1 MRAGWPICRHGL
13 TAAALPAYAM
23 KLVPFSHQY
32 LRLDEPLPFGLRD
45 ASGRLLLGGGLRLES
60 EARLAELMQQ
70 ELFADEAES
79 ADWTRRLNAAVHVM
93 IRQEARLGQVAAAR
107 PEPARAAGGAATLT
121 LAEQWL
127 DLVQRLD
134 GALRDV
140 RPGSDWRA
148 RLLAVHGQA
157 RQLYRRR
164 PDASLYQLVFDA
176 AHSCE
181 KYSCH
186 HALLTLLVCEET
198 AATLAWPAGWIDS
211 LGRAALTMNVAMLRL
226 QDRLAASELPP
237 CAEARAEIAAHA
249 DKGARMLEEAGL
261 VDALCLEA
269 VRLHHTELPAP
280 GEDVPLTAGQ
290 QLGQML
296 HRVDV
301 FCALLSSRATR
312 AAMSP
317 LQAARVACLGPG
329 GEPDDIGAA
338 LLKSVGLYPPGSF
351 VELASGEVGIVV
363 ARGRRANLPY
373 VAALVSASGNPLGEP
388 MLRDSL
394 DRRHA
399 VKGAVP
405 AGSVKVRPPHERLMA
420 MV

>member
-1 MRAGWPICRHGL
+1 
-13 TAAALPAYAM
+13 M

-32 LRLDEPLPFGLRD
+32 LRPDEPLPFGLRD
-45 ASGRLLLGGGLRLES
+45 ASGQLLLSAGLRVDNP
-60 EARLAELMQQ
+60 ARMAELMQQ

-79 ADWTRRLNAAVHVM
+79 ADWQRRLNAAVHVM

-107 PEPARAAGGAATLT
+107 PEPARAAAAAAAIP
-121 LAEQWL
+121 LAEQWQ

-134 GALRDV
+134 GALREV
-140 RPGSDWRA
+140 HAGSDWRA

-176 AHSCE
+176 AHSRE

-198 AATLAWPAGWIDS
+198 AATLTWPQEQIDS

-226 QDRLAASELPP
+226 QDHLAGSELPP
-237 CAEARAEIAAHA
+237 STEARAEIAAHA
-249 DKGARMLEEAGL
+249 EKGAHMLEEAGL
-261 VDALCLEA
+261 VDRLCLEV
-269 VRLHHTELPAP
+269 VRLHHAETPAP
-280 GEDVPLTAGQ
+280 LDEAQAPTAQ
-290 QLGQML
+290 HLAQLL
-296 HRVDV
+296 RRVDV
-301 FCALLSSRATR
+301 FCALLSRRATR
-312 AAMSP
+312 EAMSP
-317 LQAARVACLGPG
+317 LQAARMACLGPG
-329 GEPDDIGAA
+329 GAPDDIGAA
-338 LLKSVGLYPPGSF
+338 LLKAVGLYPPGSF
-351 VELASGEVGIVV
+351 VELVSGEVGIVV

-373 VAALVSASGNPLGEP
+373 VAALVSASGSPLGEP
-388 MLRDSL
+388 LLRDSL

>member
-1 MRAGWPICRHGL
+1 
-13 TAAALPAYAM
+13 M

-32 LRLDEPLPFGLRD
+32 LRADEPLPFGLRD
-45 ASGRLLLGGGLRLES
+45 ATGQLLLGAGLRLENP
-60 EARLAELMQQ
+60 ARMAELMQQ
-70 ELFADEAES
+70 ELFADEVES

-107 PEPARAAGGAATLT
+107 PEPPRAAGAAVAIP
-121 LAEQWL
+121 LAEQWQ

-134 GALRDV
+134 GALREV
-140 RPGSDWRA
+140 RAGSDWRA

-176 AHSCE
+176 AHSRE

-198 AATLAWPAGWIDS
+198 AATLTWPQEQIDS
-211 LGRAALTMNVAMLRL
+211 LGRAALTMNVAMVRL
-226 QDRLAASELPP
+226 QDRLAGSELPP
-237 CAEARAEIAAHA
+237 TADARAEIAAHA
-249 DKGARMLEEAGL
+249 EKGAHMLEEAGL
-261 VDALCLEA
+261 VDRLCLEV
-269 VRLHHTELPAP
+269 VRLHHTEDPAP
-280 GEDVPLTAGQ
+280 LDDALAPMAQHLA
-290 QLGQML
+290 QLL

-301 FCALLSSRATR
+301 FCALLSRRGTR
-312 AAMSP
+312 EALSP
-317 LQAARVACLGPG
+317 LQAARMACLGPG
-329 GEPDDIGAA
+329 GAPDDIGAA
-338 LLKSVGLYPPGSF
+338 LLKAVGLYPPGSF
-351 VELASGEVGIVV
+351 VELVSGEVGIVV

-420 MV
+420 MI